1 MKFAHW
7 IVLGLACSLPLAANA
22 QWQWLDQNG
31 KKVYSDKAPPPDV
44 PEKSILRSPAA
55 SSSRPTFTPLNPG
68 TPGDTAAKAETAEA
82 KPPAPKPPSGVDKEL
97 EEKAK
102 KAEEAEKARKA
113 DEARKLAEAKA
124 ENCKRARQGQATF
137 DSGMRVARV
146 NAQGER
152 EIMDD
157 KMRADEQRRL
167 KSVIDSD
174 CK

>member
-1 MKFAHW
+1 MKIAHW
-7 IVLGLACSLPLAANA
+7 IVLGGACLLPLAAGA

-44 PEKSILRSPAA
+44 PEKNILRSPAV

-68 TPGDTAAKAETAEA
+68 DAAGTAGVTGESAAAAPK
-82 KPPAPKPPSGVDKEL
+82 PKPPSGVDKEL
-97 EEKAK
+97 EEKTK
-102 KAEEAEKARKA
+102 KAEEAEKAKKA
-113 DEARKLAEAKA
+113 EEARKLAEAKA
-124 ENCKRARQGQATF
+124 DNCKRAQQGKATF
-137 DSGMRVARV
+137 DSGIRIARV

-167 KSVIDSD
+167 QTVIDND